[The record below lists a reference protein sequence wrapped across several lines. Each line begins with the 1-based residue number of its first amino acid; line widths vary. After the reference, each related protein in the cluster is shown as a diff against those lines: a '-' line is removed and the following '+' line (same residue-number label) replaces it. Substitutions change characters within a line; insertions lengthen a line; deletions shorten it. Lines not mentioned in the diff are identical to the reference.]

1 MKIKGFDML
10 VDLSSSMLWMSPC
23 SGGLDKGEAESIL
36 IRKMIHRIPKNPFT
50 AALRVFGYK
59 QAWREADY
67 TTLYYGPKLFD
78 AGDFETAAAR
88 LMPTSSISPFGTG
101 MAALIGDLAAM
112 ENPRVVLMFSDFE
125 VDSDP
130 GDPPGESRKLLEL
143 YGEDTR
149 VHAFY
154 VTKDK
159 KAKTLASSIAL
170 NGSGESYDI
179 CSLLEDD
186 GLFEDVMYKIFGPM
200 EEPPCS
206 DSDSDGVCDER
217 DLCPK
222 TPGGAPVDGRGCWI
236 AAYSQFFDFDKA
248 LVKSEFQPR
257 IKYAAEII
265 QKNPQIPLV
274 VIAGHTDSKG
284 TDAYNMDL
292 GKRRAESVKA
302 LLIKFGAPPEKLLVE
317 SFGKTR
323 PIDDNSTEEGRAR
336 NRRVEFHV
344 GEIPPP
350 GSAPISAGSSSS

>member
-10 VDLSSSMLWMSPC
+10 VDLSSSMQWISPC
-23 SGGLDKGEAESIL
+23 VGGLDKGEAEGIL
-36 IRKMIHRIPKNPFT
+36 IRKMIHRIPKNPFI

-59 QAWREADY
+59 NAWREVDY
-67 TTLYYGPKLFD
+67 TTLYYGPRVFD
-78 AGDFETAAAR
+78 ANDFETAAGR
-88 LMPTSSISPFGTG
+88 LMPSTSISPFGVG
-101 MAALIGDLAAM
+101 MAALTNDLAAM

-125 VDSDP
+125 VVSDP

-143 YGEDTR
+143 YGPDTR
-149 VHAFY
+149 VHTFY

-159 KAKTLASSIAL
+159 KAKVLASNIAL
-170 NGSGESYDI
+170 NGAGNSYDI
-179 CSLLEDD
+179 CSLLEDES
-186 GLFEDVMYKIFGPM
+186 LFEDVMFNIFGPA

-206 DSDSDGVCDER
+206 DVDSDGVCDER
-217 DLCPK
+217 DLCPQ
-222 TPGGAPVDGRGCWI
+222 TPKGAPVDGRGCWI

-265 QKNPQIPLV
+265 QKNPQIPMV

-292 GKRRAESVKA
+292 GKRRAESVKQ
-302 LLIKFGAPPEKLLVE
+302 LLIKFGAPPEKLEVI

-323 PIDDNSTEEGRAR
+323 PIEDNSTDEGRAR

-344 GEIPPP
+344 GEIPPENEL
-350 GSAPISAGSSSS
+350 ISVS